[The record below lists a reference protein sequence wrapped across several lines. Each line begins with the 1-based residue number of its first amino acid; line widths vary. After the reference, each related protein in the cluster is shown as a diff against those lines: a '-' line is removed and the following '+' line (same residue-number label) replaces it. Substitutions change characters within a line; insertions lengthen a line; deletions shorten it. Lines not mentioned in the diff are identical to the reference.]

1 MIKLLAT
8 LTLAIAA
15 TGCATAEYDAY
26 VKGQEAV
33 ATAQAK
39 AEVARYQ
46 ALALIATTG
55 DEAAKVAAVMSIQS
69 NGQQRQTTQV
79 QMPVSAWEQA
89 RAWASI
95 LVPGLTQGY
104 VAKQNANVQIVNS
117 NNAAAT
123 SASTNAAFVGIASKI
138 QAPGTTYNNSYNQD
152 STHVPTVVLAP
163 APEVV
168 QIPTQVITTTAP

>member
-8 LTLAIAA
+8 LALALAA

-69 NGQQRQTTQV
+69 NGQRQNTQV
-79 QMPVSAWEQA
+79 QMPVSVGEQI
-89 RAWASI
+89 RAWAGV
-95 LVPGLTQGY
+95 LVPALTQGY

-123 SASTNAAFVGIASKI
+123 AASTNAAFVGIAGQI

-152 STHVPTVVLAP
+152 STHVPTIVLAP

>member
-1 MIKLLAT
+1 MKKVILA
-8 LTLAIAA
+8 LVVALGL
-15 TGCATAEYDAY
+15 TGCASAQYDAY

-46 ALALIATTG
+46 ALALIASTG
-55 DEAAKVAAVMSIQS
+55 DEAAKVAAVMSIQG
-69 NGQQRQTTQV
+69 NGQQRQNTQV
-79 QMPVSAWEQA
+79 QMPISVGEQI
-89 RAWASI
+89 RAWASVF
-95 LVPGLTQGY
+95 VPAITQGY

-123 SASTNAAFVGIASKI
+123 SASTNAAFVGIASQI

-152 STHVPTVVLAP
+152 STHTPTIVVAP

>member
-1 MIKLLAT
+1 MIKLLVTMALAVT
-8 LTLAIAA
+8 LS
-15 TGCATAEYDAY
+15 GCASAQYDAY

-69 NGQQRQTTQV
+69 NGQKANTQV
-79 QMPVSAWEQA
+79 QMPVSVGEQI
-89 RAWASI
+89 RAWASVF
-95 LVPGLTQGY
+95 VPALTQGY
-104 VAKQNANVQIVNS
+104 VARQNANVQIVNS

-123 SASTNAAFVGIASKI
+123 AASTNAAFVGMAAQI
-138 QAPGTTYNNSYNQD
+138 QAPGTTYTNSYNQD
-152 STHVPTVVLAP
+152 STHAPT
-163 APEVV
+163 VV
-168 QIPTQVITTTAP
+168 QIPGPEVVLVPTTTP